1 MALGAGIF
9 PQYPHPSQTQ
19 MNITNVKKRP
29 GRLALE
35 QDWQFEMNSEVYFY
49 ATMKEKSIPKSKHL
63 EAMTV
68 PARTMLWTTKSARS
82 NKCIAI
88 VSKYLPLDPI
98 NPQKGIEK
106 FLKLVMLQS

>member
-49 ATMKEKSIPKSKHL
+49 ATMKEKKH
-63 EAMTV
+63 TQKQ
-68 PARTMLWTTKSARS
+68 TFRS
-82 NKCIAI
+82 HDC
-88 VSKYLPLDPI
+88 S
-98 NPQKGIEK
+98 G
-106 FLKLVMLQS
+106 